1 MGQLAMAEI
10 QPQALVVED
19 NPLAREGLAEL
30 LRRRG
35 FDVTTAENGQKALLE
50 LRKQSPP
57 AVIILDMLMP
67 VFDGWHFLAEF
78 KNLNLHPTPWII
90 VTTGSPAIDRT
101 WAADHGCGGF
111 LRKPVEE
118 GSLAEEIQRCLS
130 KTAEMKIG

>member
-1 MGQLAMAEI
+1 GLAVRYGRHFPQRYGVCTTWTGRDRSRPTFGGRHLSMGQLAMAEI

-78 KNLNLHPTPWII
+78 KNL
-90 VTTGSPAIDRT
+90 
-101 WAADHGCGGF
+101 
-111 LRKPVEE
+111 
-118 GSLAEEIQRCLS
+118 
-130 KTAEMKIG
+130 